1 MSAYPKSYNPF
12 DDDAE
17 DEGAP
22 PAPWRDARD
31 LPDAPADR
39 QQYLRQEVLRRAE
52 ATAASTGRS
61 LSLMYES
68 EKVGVA
74 TSEELVR
81 QRGVL
86 TRTEKMVDKMD
97 QDLKTSQK
105 HINSIKSVFG
115 GLVNYFKSKPAETP
129 PEQNGTFTPQ
139 PNSRLKDA
147 VSTSKE
153 QEAKY
158 QASHPNLRKLDDV
171 DSIPGGASS
180 ATSTET
186 YPKNPHLRAYHQKID
201 SNLDELSM
209 GLGRLKDIALGMQT
223 EIEEQDD
230 ILDRLTTKV
239 DKLDVNIKSTERK
252 VRQL

>member
-17 DEGAP
+17 DEETK
-22 PAPWRDARD
+22 PAQWRDNRD
-31 LPDAPADR
+31 LPSGHEAPVDR

-52 ATAASTGRS
+52 ATAASTSRS

-74 TSEELVR
+74 SSEVSL
-81 QRGVL
+81 G
-86 TRTEKMVDKMD
+86 
-97 QDLKTSQK
+97 LKEA
-105 HINSIKSVFG
+105 ISI
-115 GLVNYFKSKPAETP
+115 
-129 PEQNGTFTPQ
+129 
-139 PNSRLKDA
+139 
-147 VSTSKE
+147 SKE

-171 DSIPGGASS
+171 DAVLEGPGSVS
-180 ATSTET
+180 NET

-201 SNLDELSM
+201 NNLDELSV

-230 ILDRLTTKV
+230 ILDRLTNKV
-239 DKLDVNIKSTERK
+239 EKLDINIKGTERK

>member
-12 DDDAE
+12 DDDGE
-17 DEGAP
+17 DEGAR

-31 LPDAPADR
+31 LPDEPDAPADR

-52 ATAASTGRS
+52 ATAASTSRS
-61 LSLMYES
+61 LALMYES

-74 TSEELVR
+74 SSELYFLPPPQDCKLSEARTHLPSLDSQHYPVP
-81 QRGVL
+81 RGAG
-86 TRTEKMVDKMD
+86 
-97 QDLKTSQK
+97 S
-105 HINSIKSVFG
+105 
-115 GLVNYFKSKPAETP
+115 
-129 PEQNGTFTPQ
+129 
-139 PNSRLKDA
+139 A
-147 VSTSKE
+147 VSTD
-153 QEAKY
+153 A
-158 QASHPNLRKLDDV
+158 
-171 DSIPGGASS
+171 
-180 ATSTET
+180 

-201 SNLDELSM
+201 SNL